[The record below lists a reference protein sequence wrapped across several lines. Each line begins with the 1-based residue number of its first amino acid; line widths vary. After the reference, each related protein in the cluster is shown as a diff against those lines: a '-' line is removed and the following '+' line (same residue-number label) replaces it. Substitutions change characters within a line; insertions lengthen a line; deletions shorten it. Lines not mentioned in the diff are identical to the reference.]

1 MTKFYVTLVHFDVFT
16 FLSFKEFF
24 SKAVW
29 KRQCKWSL
37 ESSGGFLLLYS
48 NKSWCRFDAFSG
60 LRLRRELSP
69 KQSILS
75 FASLREA
82 ELWKDSVPEIKQFVP
97 VCHIPRSPFLCIRV
111 IRLFRA
117 VDFLHIDRGLHM
129 GKSV

>member
-1 MTKFYVTLVHFDVFT
+1 MVSFHCTRTRAGVVLM
-16 FLSFKEFF
+16 LSQVCVLEGNFPQ
-24 SKAVW
+24 SKGVA
-29 KRQCKWSL
+29 
-37 ESSGGFLLLYS
+37 
-48 NKSWCRFDAFSG
+48 
-60 LRLRRELSP
+60 
-69 KQSILS
+69 ILS

-82 ELWKDSVPEIKQFVP
+82 ELWKDSVPEIKQQDWMDGVDMVIVP